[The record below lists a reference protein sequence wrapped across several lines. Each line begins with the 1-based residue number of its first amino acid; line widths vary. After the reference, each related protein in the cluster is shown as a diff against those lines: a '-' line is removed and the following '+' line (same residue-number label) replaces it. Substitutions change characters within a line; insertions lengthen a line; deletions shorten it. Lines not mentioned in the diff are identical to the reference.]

1 MYFNNKLIIAKSEN
15 GFISLN
21 SGMLNRHG
29 VITGASGSGKT
40 VSLKVIAETLSSAG
54 IPSIVMDIKG
64 DLSGCARAGEMNE
77 NIEKRI
83 EKLGLEKIEYE
94 LKKFPVK
101 FWDVYGESGI
111 PIRLTVSDM
120 GPTLLSIILGLSEA
134 GESLLSIAFQIAES
148 KEWLLDDL
156 KDLKI
161 VLQEIADGAKEYSV
175 EYGNI
180 NPVSINTIIRKITVL
195 EGDSKENL
203 FGIPSLNLED
213 LMRVTDETGKGYISI
228 IECRELIKKPTLYAS
243 LLVWLLSSFYERMP
257 EVGDLDKP
265 KAVLFLD
272 EAHLIFSEM
281 NNEVIKKIT
290 QIIKLIRSK
299 GISVFFISQS
309 PADIPN
315 EILGQLGNRIQHCL
329 RAYTPQELKAVKTA
343 ASTLRENPKIDTE
356 KAILELGTGEA
367 LVSFVDEEGMPSIVE
382 LAKILPPQSYMGEI
396 TQYEFDTIIDKT
408 VVNTAGRES
417 AYEVLTKVK
426 EERAEAEAAE
436 KARIEQEK
444 AEEEARKEA
453 ERIKK
458 EEEKA
463 EKERQKEEERV
474 RKEVER
480 LKKEEEKARKEAERA
495 RKNSVG
501 YKVAKKAGNKVLN
514 KALNKGV
521 NALFG
526 ENKKSSKKK
535 SSDSV
540 GETVVKGILKNLFK

>member
-1 MYFNNKLIIAKSEN
+1 MYFNNKLIIAKSKDN
-15 GFISLN
+15 FISLN
-21 SGMLNRHG
+21 PGMLNRHG

-40 VSLKVIAETLSSAG
+40 VTLKVIAETLSSAG

-64 DLSGCARAGEMNE
+64 DLSGCARIGEMNE
-77 NIEKRI
+77 NIEKRVT
-83 EKLGLEKIEYE
+83 KLGLEEINYE
-94 LKKFPVK
+94 LKKFPIR
-101 FWDVYGESGI
+101 FWDVYGESGH

-134 GESLLSIAFQIAES
+134 GESLLNIAFQIAED
-148 KEWLLDDL
+148 EEQEIIDL

-161 VLQEIADGAKEYSV
+161 LLQDISEKAKELSIK
-175 EYGNI
+175 YGNI
-180 NPVSINTIIRKITVL
+180 NPVSVNTVIRKITVL
-195 EGDSKENL
+195 ESDGTKL
-203 FGIPSLNLED
+203 FGEPNLDLKD
-213 LMRVTDETGKGYISI
+213 LMKITEESGSGYINI
-228 IECRELIKKPTLYAS
+228 IECRELVKKPTLYAS

-257 EVGDLDKP
+257 EVGDLAKP

-281 NNEVIKKIT
+281 SKEVIKKIT

-315 EILGQLGNRIQHCL
+315 EILGQLGNRVQHCL

-343 ASTLRENPKIDTE
+343 ASTLRENPELDTE

-367 LVSFVDEEGMPSIVE
+367 LVSFIDEEGMPSIVE

-396 TQYEFDTIIDKT
+396 TKEEFDAVITNSVMETKYREVLD
-408 VVNTAGRES
+408 RES
-417 AYEVLTKVK
+417 AFEKLSQEREQKA
-426 EERAEAEAAE
+426 EEKKQLEEEKAAE

-444 AEEEARKEA
+444 LDAKK
-453 ERIKK
+453 KK

-463 EKERQKEEERV
+463 
-474 RKEVER
+474 
-480 LKKEEEKARKEAERA
+480 AKEAERA

-501 YKVAKKAGNKVLN
+501 YKLGKKVVNKTVD
-514 KALNKGV
+514 KAINKGL
-521 NALFG
+521 N
-526 ENKKSSKKK
+526 S
-535 SSDSV
+535 
-540 GETVVKGILKNLFK
+540 IMKNLFK

>member
-1 MYFNNKLIIAKSEN
+1 MYFNNKLIIAKSN
-15 GFISLN
+15 DNFISLN
-21 SGMLNRHG
+21 PEMLNRHG

-40 VSLKVIAETLSSAG
+40 VTLKVIAETLSSSG

-64 DLSGCARAGEMNE
+64 DLSGCARIGEMNE

-83 EKLGLEKIEYE
+83 TKLGLEEINYE
-94 LKKFPVK
+94 LKKFPIR
-101 FWDVYGESGI
+101 FWDVYGESGH

-134 GESLLSIAFQIAES
+134 GESLLNIAFQIAKDED
-148 KEWLLDDL
+148 KEIIDL

-161 VLQEIADGAKEYSV
+161 LLQDISEKSKDLSV

-180 NPVSINTIIRKITVL
+180 NPVSINTVIRKITVL
-195 EGDSKENL
+195 EGDNGTKL
-203 FGIPSLNLED
+203 FGEPNLDLKD
-213 LMRVTDETGKGYISI
+213 LMKITEESGSGYINI
-228 IECRELIKKPTLYAS
+228 IECRELVKKPTLYAS
-243 LLVWLLSSFYERMP
+243 LLVWLLSSFYEKMP
-257 EVGDLDKP
+257 EVGDLAKP

-281 NNEVIKKIT
+281 SKEVIKKIT

-343 ASTLRENPKIDTE
+343 ASTLRANPNLDTE
-356 KAILELGTGEA
+356 KTILELGTGEA
-367 LVSFVDEEGMPSIVE
+367 LVSFTNEEGMPSIVE

-396 TQYEFDTIIDKT
+396 TKEEFDSVISNSVMETKYRETID
-408 VVNTAGRES
+408 RES
-417 AYEVLTKVK
+417 AFEKLSL
-426 EERAEAEAAE
+426 EREQKEAEKKRIEEEKNAE
-436 KARIEQEK
+436 KERIEQEK
-444 AEEEARKEA
+444 LEAKK
-453 ERIKK
+453 KK

-463 EKERQKEEERV
+463 K
-474 RKEVER
+474 
-480 LKKEEEKARKEAERA
+480 KEAERA

-501 YKVAKKAGNKVLN
+501 YKLGKKVVDKTVN
-514 KALNKGV
+514 KAINKGL
-521 NALFG
+521 N
-526 ENKKSSKKK
+526 S
-535 SSDSV
+535 
-540 GETVVKGILKNLFK
+540 IMKNLFK

>member
-1 MYFNNKLIIAKSEN
+1 MYFNNKLIIAKSKSD
-15 GFISLN
+15 FISLN

-64 DLSGCARAGEMNE
+64 DLSGCARIGDMNE
-77 NIEKRI
+77 NVSKRVT
-83 EKLGLEKIEYE
+83 KLGLDEINFE
-94 LKKFPVK
+94 LRKFPIR
-101 FWDVYGESGI
+101 FWDVYGESGH

-134 GESLLSIAFQIAES
+134 GESLLNIAFQIAEDE
-148 KEWLLDDL
+148 EWLLDDL

-161 VLQEIADGAKEYSV
+161 VLQEISDRAKEYSV
-175 EYGNI
+175 KYGNI
-180 NPVSINTIIRKITVL
+180 NPVSINTVIRKVTVL
-195 EGDSKENL
+195 EGDNGTRL
-203 FGIPSLNLED
+203 FGMPNLELKD
-213 LMRVTDETGKGYISI
+213 LMKITEESESGYINI

-281 NNEVIKKIT
+281 SKEVIKKIT

-329 RAYTPQELKAVKTA
+329 RAYTPQELKAVKVA
-343 ASTLRENPKIDTE
+343 ASTLRENPELDTE

-367 LVSFVDEEGMPSIVE
+367 LVSFVDSEGMPSIVE

-396 TQYEFDTIIDKT
+396 TQEEFDSVINNSVMETKYREELD
-408 VVNTAGRES
+408 RES
-417 AYEVLTKVK
+417 AFEKLSKVREEKRIAK
-426 EERAEAEAAE
+426 EEL
-436 KARIEQEK
+436 
-444 AEEEARKEA
+444 
-453 ERIKK
+453 EREK
-458 EEEKA
+458 EEEKLAKEREKKQREEEKIAREKEKKA
-463 EKERQKEEERV
+463 EKE
-474 RKEVER
+474 
-480 LKKEEEKARKEAERA
+480 
-495 RKNSVG
+495 
-501 YKVAKKAGNKVLN
+501 YKDSTEYKAKKAVGNVLKKGGNKVIN

-526 ENKKSSKKK
+526 ETKSSKKK
-535 SSDSV
+535 KSSDNSI
-540 GETVVKGILKNLFK
+540 GETVVKGLLKKLFK

>member
-1 MYFNNKLIIAKSEN
+1 MYFNDKLIIAKSKEK
-15 GFISLN
+15 FISLN
-21 SGMLNRHG
+21 PGMLNRHG

-40 VSLKVIAETLSSAG
+40 VTLKVIAETLSSAG

-64 DLSGCARAGEMNE
+64 DLSGCARIGEMNE

-83 EKLGLEKIEYE
+83 TKLGLEEINYE
-94 LKKFPVK
+94 LKKFPIR
-101 FWDVYGESGI
+101 FWDVYGESGH
-111 PIRLTVSDM
+111 PVRLTVSDM
-120 GPTLLSIILGLSEA
+120 GATLLSIILGLSEA
-134 GESLLSIAFQIAES
+134 GESLLSIAFQIAEDNDQ
-148 KEWLLDDL
+148 EIIDL

-161 VLQEIADGAKEYSV
+161 LLQEISENAKELSV
-175 EYGNI
+175 KYGNI
-180 NPVSINTIIRKITVL
+180 NPVSINTVVRKITVL
-195 EGDSKENL
+195 ESDNGTKL
-203 FGIPSLNLED
+203 FGEPNLDLKD
-213 LMRVTDETGKGYISI
+213 LMKVTEESGNGYINI
-228 IECRELIKKPTLYAS
+228 IECRELVKKPTLYAS

-281 NNEVIKKIT
+281 SKEVIKKIT

-299 GISVFFISQS
+299 GVSVFFISQS

-343 ASTLRENPKIDTE
+343 ASTLRENPDIDTE

-396 TQYEFDTIIDKT
+396 TKEEFDAVINNSVMETKYREP
-408 VVNTAGRES
+408 VERES
-417 AYEVLTKVK
+417 AFEKLTLVR
-426 EERAEAEAAE
+426 EQREAE
-436 KARIEQEK
+436 KKRIEEEK
-444 AEEEARKEA
+444 ELEK
-453 ERIKK
+453 IKK

-463 EKERQKEEERV
+463 AEKAA
-474 RKEVER
+474 
-480 LKKEEEKARKEAERA
+480 KEEEKAKRAAEKEKKEAEKA
-495 RKNSVG
+495 RKNSLG
-501 YKVAKKAGNKVLN
+501 YKVLKKGGNKILN

-521 NALFG
+521 DALFG
-526 ENKKSSKKK
+526 TSSSKKSK
-535 SSDSV
+535 KSDSDL
-540 GETVVKGILKNLFK
+540 GSTIAKGLLKKFMK

>member
-1 MYFNNKLIIAKSEN
+1 MYFNNKLIIAKSKDN
-15 GFISLN
+15 FISLN
-21 SGMLNRHG
+21 PGMLNRHG

-40 VSLKVIAETLSSAG
+40 VTLKVIAETLSSAG

-64 DLSGCARAGEMNE
+64 DLSGCARIGEMNE
-77 NIEKRI
+77 NIEKRVT
-83 EKLGLEKIEYE
+83 KLGLEEINYE
-94 LKKFPVK
+94 LKKFPIR
-101 FWDVYGESGI
+101 FWDVYGESGH

-134 GESLLSIAFQIAES
+134 GESLLNIAFQIAED
-148 KEWLLDDL
+148 EEQEIIDL

-161 VLQEIADGAKEYSV
+161 LLQDISEKAKELSIK
-175 EYGNI
+175 YGNI
-180 NPVSINTIIRKITVL
+180 NPVSVNTVIRKITVL
-195 EGDSKENL
+195 ESDGTKL
-203 FGIPSLNLED
+203 FGEPNLDLKD
-213 LMRVTDETGKGYISI
+213 LMKITEESGSGYINI
-228 IECRELIKKPTLYAS
+228 IECRELVKKPTLYAS

-257 EVGDLDKP
+257 EVGDLAKP

-281 NNEVIKKIT
+281 SKEVIKKIT

-315 EILGQLGNRIQHCL
+315 EILGQLGNRVQHCL

-343 ASTLRENPKIDTE
+343 ASTLRENPELDTE

-396 TQYEFDTIIDKT
+396 TKEEFDAVITNSVMETKYREVLD
-408 VVNTAGRES
+408 RES
-417 AYEVLTKVK
+417 AFEKLSQEREQKA
-426 EERAEAEAAE
+426 EEKKQLEEEKAAE

-444 AEEEARKEA
+444 LDAKK
-453 ERIKK
+453 KK

-463 EKERQKEEERV
+463 
-474 RKEVER
+474 
-480 LKKEEEKARKEAERA
+480 AKEAERA

-501 YKVAKKAGNKVLN
+501 YKLGKKVVNKTVD
-514 KALNKGV
+514 KAINKGL
-521 NALFG
+521 N
-526 ENKKSSKKK
+526 S
-535 SSDSV
+535 
-540 GETVVKGILKNLFK
+540 IMKNLFK

>member
-1 MYFNNKLIIAKSEN
+1 MYFNNKLIIAKSKEN
-15 GFISLN
+15 FISLN
-21 SGMLNRHG
+21 PSMLNRHG

-64 DLSGCARAGEMNE
+64 DLSGCARIGEMNE
-77 NIEKRI
+77 NIEKRV
-83 EKLGLEKIEYE
+83 EKLGLKDINYE
-94 LKKFPVK
+94 LKKFPIR
-101 FWDVYGESGI
+101 FWDVYGDAGH

-134 GESLLSIAFQIAES
+134 GESLLNIAFQIAEDQ
-148 KEWLLDDL
+148 EQEIIDL

-161 VLQEIADGAKEYSV
+161 LLQEISENAKELSIT
-175 EYGNI
+175 YGNI
-180 NPVSINTIIRKITVL
+180 NPVSINTAIRKITVL
-195 EGDSKENL
+195 EGDNGTKL
-203 FGIPSLNLED
+203 FGEPNLDLKD
-213 LMRVTDETGKGYISI
+213 LMKIGEESGSGYINI
-228 IECRELIKKPTLYAS
+228 IECRELVKKPTLYAS

-281 NNEVIKKIT
+281 SKEVIKKIT

-309 PADIPN
+309 PADIPD

-367 LVSFVDEEGMPSIVE
+367 LVSFVDVEGMPSIVE

-396 TQYEFDTIIDKT
+396 TKEEMDTVINNSVMETKYRELVD
-408 VVNTAGRES
+408 RES
-417 AYEVLTKVK
+417 AFEKLTLVRKEKKEK
-426 EERAEAEAAE
+426 EEAE
-436 KARIEQEK
+436 KLAKEQ
-444 AEEEARKEA
+444 A
-453 ERIKK
+453 KK
-458 EEEKA
+458 EEE
-463 EKERQKEEERV
+463 ERKQA
-474 RKEVER
+474 
-480 LKKEEEKARKEAERA
+480 EKARKEAEKAKREREKA
-495 RKNSVG
+495 IKSSAG
-501 YKVAKKAGNKVLN
+501 YKLGKKVVNKTTDKL
-514 KALNKGV
+514 LNKG
-521 NALFG
+521 L
-526 ENKKSSKKK
+526 NK
-535 SSDSV
+535 
-540 GETVVKGILKNLFK
+540 ILKSLLK

>member
-1 MYFNNKLIIAKSEN
+1 MYFNNKLIIAKSKDN
-15 GFISLN
+15 FISLN

-40 VSLKVIAETLSSAG
+40 VTLKVIAETLSSAG

-64 DLSGCARAGEMNE
+64 DLSGCARIGEMNE
-77 NIEKRI
+77 NVLKRVT
-83 EKLGLEKIEYE
+83 KLGLNEINFE
-94 LKKFPVK
+94 LKKFPIR
-101 FWDVYGESGI
+101 FWDVYGESGH

-134 GESLLSIAFQIAES
+134 GESLLNIAFQIAEDKGDELINLS
-148 KEWLLDDL
+148 
-156 KDLKI
+156 DLKI
-161 VLQEIADGAKEYSV
+161 VLQVIAENAQKLSV

-195 EGDSKENL
+195 EADNGTKL
-203 FGIPSLNLED
+203 FGEPNLDLKD
-213 LMRVTDETGKGYISI
+213 LMKITEESGSGYINI

-257 EVGDLDKP
+257 EVGDIDKP

-281 NNEVIKKIT
+281 SKEVIKKIT

-315 EILGQLGNRIQHCL
+315 EILGQLGNRVQHCL

-343 ASTLRENPKIDTE
+343 ASTLRENPELDTE

-367 LVSFVDEEGMPSIVE
+367 LVSFVNEEGMPSIVE

-396 TQYEFDTIIDKT
+396 TKEEFDSVISNSVMETKY
-408 VVNTAGRES
+408 REALERET
-417 AYEVLTKVK
+417 AYEKLSKVR
-426 EERAEAEAAE
+426 EEKQAEV
-436 KARIEQEK
+436 
-444 AEEEARKEA
+444 
-453 ERIKK
+453 
-458 EEEKA
+458 EEEKMA
-463 EKERQKEEERV
+463 KEREKRQKEEEKLAKQRE
-474 RKEVER
+474 KELEKQ
-480 LKKEEEKARKEAERA
+480 KKEEERKK
-495 RKNSVG
+495 KNSTS
-501 YKVAKKAGNKVLN
+501 YKLKRKVTNKLENEVLNAGTRTIKKVLTGSAKKTTK
-514 KALNKGV
+514 KATEKATDTLV
-521 NALFG
+521 
-526 ENKKSSKKK
+526 KSIIK
-535 SSDSV
+535 S
-540 GETVVKGILKNLFK
+540 LFK

>member
-1 MYFNNKLIIAKSEN
+1 MYCNNKWIIAKSKEE
-15 GFISLN
+15 FISLN
-21 SGMLNRHG
+21 PGMLNRHG

-64 DLSGCARAGEMNE
+64 DLSGCAKVGEMNE
-77 NIEKRI
+77 NIEKRVT
-83 EKLGLEKIEYE
+83 KLGLEEINYE
-94 LKKFPVK
+94 LKKFPIR
-101 FWDVYGESGI
+101 FWDVYGESGH

-120 GPTLLSIILGLSEA
+120 GATLLSIILGLSEA
-134 GESLLSIAFQIAES
+134 GESLLSIAFKIAEDR
-148 KEWLLDDL
+148 KDPIITLGDL
-156 KDLKI
+156 KV
-161 VLQEIADGAKEYSV
+161 VLQIIAENAQKLSV
-175 EYGNI
+175 QYGNI

-195 EGDSKENL
+195 ECDNGERL
-203 FGIPSLNLED
+203 FGKPNLDLND
-213 LMRVTDETGKGYISI
+213 LMKTTEESGSGYINI
-228 IECRELIKKPTLYAS
+228 IECRELIKTPTLYAS
-243 LLVWLLSSFYERMP
+243 LLVWLLTAFYERMP

-281 NNEVIKKIT
+281 NKEVIKKIT

-367 LVSFVDEEGMPSIVE
+367 LVSFVDVEGMPSVVE

-396 TQYEFDTIIDKT
+396 T
-408 VVNTAGRES
+408 
-417 AYEVLTKVK
+417 K
-426 EERAEAEAAE
+426 EEMDNVISNSIMETKYRELNNSESTYAKLTTIKEEKIKNEEAA
-436 KARIEQEK
+436 KLAKEQAK
-444 AEEEARKEA
+444 KEEEERKLKEKQ
-453 ERIKK
+453 KK

-463 EKERQKEEERV
+463 KREKERK
-474 RKEVER
+474 
-480 LKKEEEKARKEAERA
+480 
-495 RKNSVG
+495 RKNSIG
-501 YKVAKKAGNKVLN
+501 YKLGKKAVDKTVN

-521 NALFG
+521 KALFG
-526 ENKKSSKKK
+526 ETTKSNKKK
-535 SSDSV
+535 SSSV
-540 GETVVKGILKNLFK
+540 GETLAKEVIKNLFK

>member
-1 MYFNNKLIIAKSEN
+1 MYFNNKLIIAKSSED
-15 GFISLN
+15 FISLN
-21 SGMLNRHG
+21 PGMLNRHG

-40 VSLKVIAETLSSAG
+40 VTLKVIAETLSDAG
-54 IPSIVMDIKG
+54 VPSIVMDVKG
-64 DLSGCARAGEMNE
+64 DLSGCARPGEMSE
-77 NIEKRI
+77 NVEKRVT
-83 EKLGLEKIEYE
+83 KLGLKEIDYE
-94 LKKFPVK
+94 LKKFPVR
-101 FWDVYGESGI
+101 FWDVYGKSGI

-134 GESLLSIAFQIAES
+134 GESLLSIAFQIAEAN
-148 KEWLLDDL
+148 EWLLDDL

-161 VLQEIADGAKEYSV
+161 VLQEISDRAKEFST

-180 NPVSINTIIRKITVL
+180 NPVSINTVIRKITVL

-203 FGIPSLNLED
+203 FGVPSLNLED
-213 LMRVTDETGKGYISI
+213 LMWVNDETGHGYINI

-243 LLVWLLSSFYERMP
+243 LLVWLLTSFYERMP

-265 KAVLFLD
+265 KAALFLD

-281 NNEVIKKIT
+281 NSEVIKKIT

-299 GISVFFISQS
+299 GIAVFFISQS

-315 EILGQLGNRIQHCL
+315 EILGQLGNRVQHCL

-367 LVSFVDEEGMPSIVE
+367 LISFVDEEGMPGIVE

-396 TQYEFDTIIDKT
+396 TEFEFDSIINKT
-408 VVNTAGRES
+408 KDNVTGRES

-426 EERAEAEAAE
+426 EEREEAAAAE

-463 EKERQKEEERV
+463 QREREKS
-474 RKEVER
+474 
-480 LKKEEEKARKEAERA
+480 EEKARKEKERA
-495 RKNSVG
+495 RKNSIG
-501 YKVAKKAGNKVLN
+501 YKVAKKAGNKVVN

-521 NALFG
+521 DALFG
-526 ENKKSSKKK
+526 GTKSSKKK
-535 SSDSV
+535 SGDSV
-540 GETVVKGILKNLFK
+540 GETLAKGLLRNLFK